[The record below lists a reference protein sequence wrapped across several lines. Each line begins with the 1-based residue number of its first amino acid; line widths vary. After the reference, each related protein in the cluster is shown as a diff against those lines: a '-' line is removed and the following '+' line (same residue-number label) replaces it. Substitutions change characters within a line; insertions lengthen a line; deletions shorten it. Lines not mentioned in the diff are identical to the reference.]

1 MLATYKCLPSLA
13 SSALTS
19 RHAANESHGKGK
31 HPAEWKQVGGFV
43 DHLLAEQG
51 QVIEGGAAP
60 RFIGCARDL
69 IAGGG

>member
-1 MLATYKCLPSLA
+1 MVGFGL
-13 SSALTS
+13 
-19 RHAANESHGKGK
+19 RHAFAAVAAVVWLDAANESHGKGK
-31 HPAEWKQVGGFV
+31 HPAEWKQLGGFV